1 MSTTS
6 QTRWTDIHALL
17 DRLDRIAERHCSVPG
32 CVHHCVG
39 CHEATWVGGVLLAA

>member
-17 DRLDRIAERHCSVPG
+17 DRLDPIAERDCSVPG